1 MNDLSNYR
9 KSYDKSEL
17 LEHMIP
23 EDPINLFH
31 KWFHEVKDF
40 GGVDEVNAMT
50 VSSIGLDNFPKARV
64 VLLKHYDEEGFV
76 FYTNYNSEKGM
87 SILQNSNVC
96 LSFFWHSLE
105 RQVIIKG
112 VAEKTSS
119 VVSDNYFASRPVGSQ
134 LGAIVSAQ
142 SEVVPNRDF
151 LEGKLKELEK
161 QWEGKEIPR
170 PNHWGGF
177 LIRPISV
184 EFWQGRPNR
193 LHDRIRYTLN
203 EDFNWKVE
211 RLAP

>member
-9 KSYDKSEL
+9 KSYEKSEL
-17 LEHMIP
+17 LEQSIP

-31 KWFHEVKDF
+31 RWFHEVKDF

-50 VSSIGLDNFPKARV
+50 VASLGLDGFPKSRV

-76 FYTNYNSEKGM
+76 FYTNYNSEKGK
-87 SILQNSNVC
+87 SILHNPNIC

-112 VAEKTSS
+112 MAEKTSS
-119 VVSDNYFASRPVGSQ
+119 MVSDNYFASRPVGSQ
-134 LGAIVSAQ
+134 LGAIVSDQ
-142 SEVVPNRDF
+142 SEVIPNRSV
-151 LEGKLKELEK
+151 LEEKLKELEK

-170 PNHWGGF
+170 PSHWGGF

-193 LHDRIRYTLN
+193 LHDRILYTFL
-203 EDFNWKVE
+203 DDYSWSIT

>member
-9 KSYDKSEL
+9 KSYEKSEL
-17 LEHMIP
+17 LEQMIP

-50 VSSIGLDNFPKARV
+50 VASIGLDGFPKARV
-64 VLLKHYDEEGFV
+64 VLLKHYDEEGFI
-76 FYTNYNSEKGM
+76 FYTNYNSEKGK
-87 SILQNSNVC
+87 SILQNPNVC

-105 RQVIIKG
+105 RQVIIRG
-112 VAEKTSS
+112 TAEKVSA
-119 VVSDNYFASRPVGSQ
+119 VVSDNYFASRPKGSQ
-134 LGAIVSAQ
+134 LGAIVSDQ
-142 SEVVPNRDF
+142 SEVIPNREV
-151 LEGKLKELEK
+151 LEKKLTELEK

-170 PNHWGGF
+170 PANWGGF
-177 LIRPISV
+177 LIRPIAV

-193 LHDRIRYTLN
+193 LHDRIRYSL
-203 EDFNWKVE
+203 EDDYSWTIE